1 MFIIIWILSMVIAV
15 IVIGSIK
22 HHFDLNEVKDKI
34 NILDNLCSNSYN
46 FIDKDIDNLNIECS
60 NITFVDQRNLAKR
73 GSWRMAQDRVITIQT
88 FKELSQYE
96 YSKML

>member
-1 MFIIIWILSMVIAV
+1 MFIIIWLLSIVIAV

-22 HHFDLNEVKDKI
+22 HHFDLNEIKDKI
-34 NILDNLCSNSYN
+34 DAIDKLCSNSYS
-46 FIDKDIDNLNIECS
+46 FIDKDINDLNIECP
-60 NITFVDQRNLAKR
+60 NITFVDQRKLAKR
-73 GSWRMAQDRVITIQT
+73 GSWRMAQDRVITIKT